1 MATPIA
7 PPELAR
13 LVDLSEWPRA
23 QGWSLRAALVRYAQ
37 PQPVRAAA
45 ILEVVRR
52 VDAALAGQRRSL
64 EKDGPAVWAAVVGG
78 DTAPLPALLRAV
90 VPLDRLADVM
100 TRWAPDRAGERPD
113 ADVDAAVAEVSAT
126 LDLLGVPREERT
138 GPPRAACVASR
149 RSGPE

>member
-1 MATPIA
+1 M
-7 PPELAR
+7 PPWRASADR
-13 LVDLSEWPRA
+13 WRRTDPRC
-23 QGWSLRAALVRYAQ
+23 G
-37 PQPVRAAA
+37 
-45 ILEVVRR
+45 RR
-52 VDAALAGQRRSL
+52 
-64 EKDGPAVWAAVVGG
+64 WVGG

-138 GPPRAACVASR
+138 GPPRAARGASR